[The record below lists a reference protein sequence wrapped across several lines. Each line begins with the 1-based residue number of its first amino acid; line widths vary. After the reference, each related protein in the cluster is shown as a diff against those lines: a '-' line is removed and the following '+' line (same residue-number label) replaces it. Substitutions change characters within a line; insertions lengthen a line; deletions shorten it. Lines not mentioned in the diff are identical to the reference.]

1 MSSCPPNSNCPTQ
14 TVYDPPQVVYEDY
27 YHPQVVNV
35 VHSVEVIRRHHCVP
49 VPHHVYTCT
58 AKDVWCHDTAEVRG
72 LHRGGARSRLS
83 AARSRR

>member
-1 MSSCPPNSNCPTQ
+1 MSHCPDCPEQ

-49 VPHHVYTCT
+49 VPHHVFTST
-58 AKDVWCHDTAEVRG
+58 AKDIWCTDHAEVRG
-72 LHRGGARSRLS
+72 MRSGS
-83 AARSRR
+83 RSRRR